1 MLGTLLDAW
10 YIDTRRLLF
19 LINAIMDLRARESKK
34 KKKQT
39 QKAELYVHLQGT
51 EHTSS
56 SEVIESWER

>member
-34 KKKQT
+34 KKKLRKQNYMCT
-39 QKAELYVHLQGT
+39 CRVQSIHLVQ
-51 EHTSS
+51 
-56 SEVIESWER
+56 R

>member
-34 KKKQT
+34 KKT
-39 QKAELYVHLQGT
+39 NL
-51 EHTSS
+51 
-56 SEVIESWER
+56 ESRIICAPAGYRAYI